1 MSSVTVIIPTIPPRK
16 AELIRAIESI
26 NNQTHPATAIIIE
39 TDLHKEGATIT
50 RQRALEKV
58 TTDYYLPLDDDDTL
72 KPNAIGLL
80 LETLHQTD
88 SDYVYGHYDV
98 IGGNDPRPENYGTP
112 FDPINPVQTTIVALA
127 KTELSLK
134 LGGYL
139 ADEVEDLHS
148 PDRHYAGED
157 WRLTERY
164 LKAGYRIT
172 HCPHKVFNWYHTGR
186 NTSGLPKNW

>member
-72 KPNAIGLL
+72 KPNAIG
-80 LETLHQTD
+80 
-88 SDYVYGHYDV
+88 
-98 IGGNDPRPENYGTP
+98 IGL
-112 FDPINPVQTTIVALA
+112 V
-127 KTELSLK
+127 
-134 LGGYL
+134 
-139 ADEVEDLHS
+139 
-148 PDRHYAGED
+148 
-157 WRLTERY
+157 
-164 LKAGYRIT
+164 
-172 HCPHKVFNWYHTGR
+172 
-186 NTSGLPKNW
+186 